1 MQLRFWIALCSI
13 LIAIGF
19 AVGFATAQF
28 LHAQSA
34 TATIPGFI
42 VSIAPIAG
50 AGVASLGLF
59 QAWNRSRKEEE
70 RIPVLEFGGFFF
82 TEGTTIL
89 VPPLAGWIATTYIL
103 LVRRTNRGIGRAEQC
118 DGFVSVAFTT
128 LKLIIDVV
136 ESFST
141 IRLLLLG
148 NADRRAAIS
157 GAYSNNLRPA
167 TSISHIKFHA
177 ATLSLKGA
185 CGLRA
190 ISAIIS
196 CL

>member
-89 VPPLAGWIATTYIL
+89 VPPLAGGIATTYIL
-103 LVRRTNRGIGRAEQC
+103 RARRTNRGIGRAEQC
-118 DGFVSVAFTT
+118 DGFVSVDDLPLGTMRSRWVPDNVIQSDIGGQMDLFLFQITRLGTEIVFSPVSPQGRIAT
-128 LKLIIDVV
+128 VV
-136 ESFST
+136 
-141 IRLLLLG
+141 
-148 NADRRAAIS
+148 
-157 GAYSNNLRPA
+157 NL
-167 TSISHIKFHA
+167 
-177 ATLSLKGA
+177 
-185 CGLRA
+185 
-190 ISAIIS
+190 
-196 CL
+196 